1 MKKDLIMTT
10 AVSLV
15 LNGMYTL
22 SPEVACTHLTTVG
35 GSHVISSPEPD
46 E

>member
-10 AVSLV
+10 AA
-15 LNGMYTL
+15 L